1 MEKVWR
7 DKLCTKDYL
16 NMREMGKD
24 NFWRIGLLIVLFLAF
39 VVRVWGIDFGLP
51 QTGTRHD
58 ESTIVNIAMS
68 FGRGD
73 FNPHFFHYPT
83 FFMYVLFTLYTAY
96 YFVGLLVGRFADL
109 GSFIAEFSLFSTN
122 FYLIARM
129 VSVIAGVATVF
140 VTYGVAKRLFGAKIA
155 LISAFFLSLSYLAVR
170 ESHFGK
176 VDTLGTF
183 FIVSAFLFIVQIIK
197 DKSVK
202 NYMLAGLFGGLA
214 MSTRYAGAL
223 VVFPMIVVHLADVFS
238 MKRGRVKEFFNK
250 NLGLFFAVLL
260 LAFAVGTPFAVLDF
274 KTFMAEIAELGEI
287 ISQPWYGVDVG
298 SGWGYHFRVS
308 LLYGLG
314 WSLFLSSFIGVVL
327 LFVKDVRKALVLIA
341 FPLVYYFFIGRART
355 AFVRYTL
362 PLVPFFCVTGAVFVV
377 EVSEKLKK
385 YVVVGL
391 KRWVLVLM
399 VVLVILPSTVSV
411 LKFNK
416 LMAVEDSR
424 LLAAEWINDNFS
436 EGGSIYQTG
445 SWLGQVQLFE
455 SVESLERQLEE
466 FEGEEHGNK
475 RLALQARMDYLQSGG
490 AKGFDQWEYE
500 EERQR
505 FFFEGEKMGHLPQ
518 YIILYETSVGVDK
531 VTSPIS
537 EYVIEILEE
546 SYSLVKSFDVVDVEN
561 SENAYDHQDAFYL
574 PYSGFEGVER
584 PGPNIYIYEKVD

>member
-1 MEKVWR
+1 MSQVSKVN
-7 DKLCTKDYL
+7 Y
-16 NMREMGKD
+16 
-24 NFWRIGLLIVLFLAF
+24 WRIGLLVILFFAF
-39 VVRVWGIDFGLP
+39 LVRVWGIDFGLP

-83 FFMYVLFTLYTAY
+83 FLMYVLFTLYTAY

-109 GSFIAEFSLFSTN
+109 GSFVAEFSLNPTN
-122 FYLIARM
+122 FYLTARM
-129 VSVIAGVATVF
+129 VSVIAGVATVA
-140 VTYGVAKRLFGAKIA
+140 VTYKVSRVLLGKKIA
-155 LISAFFLSLSYLAVR
+155 LVSAFFLSLAYLAVR

-176 VDTLGTF
+176 VDTLGTL
-183 FIVSAFLFIVQIIK
+183 FIMSAFLFIVQIIK

-223 VVFPMIVVHLADVFS
+223 VVFPMIVVQLADAFS
-238 MKRGRVKEFFNK
+238 KRRGRVKIFFNK
-250 NLGLFFAVLL
+250 NLRLFFVVLL
-260 LAFAVGTPFAVLDF
+260 LTFAASTPFAVLDF
-274 KTFMAEIAELGEI
+274 KTFISEIAELNNL
-287 ISQPWYGVDVG
+287 ISQPWYGVEVG
-298 SGWGYHFRVS
+298 GGWSYHLRVS
-308 LLYGLG
+308 LMHGLG
-314 WSLFLSSFIGVVL
+314 WSLFLSSLTGLVL
-327 LFVKDVRKALVLIA
+327 LFVKDMRKALVLIA
-341 FPLVYYFFIGRART
+341 FPLVYYFFIGRAWT
-355 AFVRYTL
+355 AVVRYSL
-362 PLVPFFCVTGAVFVV
+362 PLVPFFCVTGAVFIV
-377 EVSEKLKK
+377 EASEKLKR
-385 YVVVGL
+385 YVNPGL
-391 KRWVLVLM
+391 RRWVLVLITG
-399 VVLVILPSTVSV
+399 LVIFPSAVSV

-424 LLAAEWINDNFS
+424 LLATEWINENLS
-436 EGGSIYQTG
+436 EGSSIFQTG

-561 SENAYDHQDAFYL
+561 SENVYDQQDAFYL

-584 PGPNIYIYEKVD
+584 PGPNIYIYENLG